1 MDFHRWVHF
10 PIIRIA
16 ELLKL
21 KIRGWINYYGKFRMS
36 EMRKVFR
43 LLHIRL
49 GQMDTQQ
56 IPEVQETT
64 LGQGIQVFAEP
75 ITSYPNLFEHWQYE
89 GFRP

>member
-10 PIIRIA
+10 PLSKIA
-16 ELLKL
+16 ALLQL
-21 KIRGWINYYGKFRMS
+21 KISGWINNNGKFRMS

-49 GQMDTQQ
+49 VKWVRNKYRRYRKQKWGNAYKYLQS
-56 IPEVQETT
+56 
-64 LGQGIQVFAEP
+64 LSR
-75 ITSYPNLFEHWQYE
+75 SYPNLFEHWQYE